1 MRNEKWEMS
10 GVRFGVNTG
19 QANTT
24 WGELLDL
31 WQELDRG
38 SNFDHLWLVDHYV
51 PGAGGAMGAD
61 GPHLEG
67 WTALAALGPAT
78 ERVRIGTLV
87 TGNTYRHPAVLAKM
101 ATTVDHISNG
111 RLEFGLGAAWHEYEH
126 EAYAIPFHTVR
137 ERLERLE
144 ESAHL
149 IKLLWTEARPTF
161 EGKYYQLHE
170 PPYNPPNVQQ
180 PHPPFLIGGGGEK
193 RTLRTVA
200 RYADACNV
208 SGTPEEVRHKFEVLA
223 QHCRDA
229 GRDPSEIRRTIQVML
244 FLNDDP
250 AFQQRVV
257 QGLMAFRGGTED
269 EARRSVLMGSVDDVK
284 ASVQSFIDA
293 GVQEIHLQQ
302 FPRTHRESLLRFS
315 KEVIPAFK

>member
-1 MRNEKWEMS
+1 MS
-10 GVRFGVNTG
+10 VKFGVNTG

-24 WGELLDL
+24 WPELVEL
-31 WQELDRG
+31 WRELDRE
-38 SNFDHLWLVDHYV
+38 SNYDYLWLVDHFV
-51 PGAGGAMGAD
+51 PGAGAAMGAD

-67 WTALAALGPAT
+67 WTCLSALAMAT

-87 TGNTYRHPAVLAKM
+87 TGNTYRHPSVLAKM
-101 ATTVDHISNG
+101 ATTVDHISGG

-126 EAYAIPFHTVR
+126 EVYGIPFHTVR

-144 ESAHL
+144 ESAHV
-149 IKLLWTEARPTF
+149 IKLLWTEARPKF
-161 EGKYYQLHE
+161 EGTYYQLHE

-208 SGTPEEVRHKFEVLA
+208 SGTPEEVRYKFDVLEG
-223 QHCRDA
+223 HCREA
-229 GRDPSEIRRTIQVML
+229 GRDPSSIRRTMQVLL
-244 FLNDDP
+244 FLNEDP
-250 AFQQRVV
+250 AFQERVV
-257 QGLMAFRGGTED
+257 QGVKAFRGGTED
-269 EARRSVLMGSVDDVK
+269 EARRAVLMGSVEDVS
-284 ASVQSFIDA
+284 ASVQSFVDA
-293 GVQEIHLQQ
+293 GVQEIFLQQ

-315 KEVIPAFK
+315 KEVIPAFR

>member
-1 MRNEKWEMS
+1 MRNEEALSIK
-10 GVRFGVNTG
+10 FGVNTG

-24 WGELLDL
+24 WEDLRDL
-31 WQELDRG
+31 WQELDRD
-38 SNFDHLWLVDHYV
+38 SNFDYLWLVDHFV

-67 WTALAALGPAT
+67 WTCLAALAMAT
-78 ERVRIGTLV
+78 ERVRIGALV
-87 TGNTYRHPAVLAKM
+87 TGNTYRHPSVLAKM
-101 ATTVDHISNG
+101 ATTVDHISGG
-111 RLEFGLGAAWHEYEH
+111 RLEFALGAAWHEFEH
-126 EAYAIPFHTVR
+126 EVYGIPFHTVR

-144 ESAHL
+144 ESAQL
-149 IKLLWTEARPTF
+149 IKLLWTERSPKF
-161 EGKYYQLHE
+161 EGKYYQVHE

-180 PHPPFLIGGGGEK
+180 PHPPFLIGGGGER

-208 SGTPEEVRHKFEVLA
+208 SGTPEEVRHKFEVLD

-229 GRDPSEIRRTIQVML
+229 GRNPSSIRRTMQIML
-244 FLNDDP
+244 FLNEDP

-257 QGLMAFRGGTED
+257 QGMMAFRQCNED

-284 ASVQSFIDA
+284 AGVQSFVDV
-293 GVQEIHLQQ
+293 GVEEFYLAQ

-315 KEVIPAFK
+315 NEVIPAFR

>member
-1 MRNEKWEMS
+1 MS
-10 GVRFGVNTG
+10 VKFGVNTG

-24 WGELLDL
+24 WGDLRDL

-38 SNFDHLWLVDHYV
+38 SNFDYLWLVDHFV
-51 PGAGGAMGAD
+51 PGAGGAMGSE

-67 WTALAALGPAT
+67 WTCLAALAMAT
-78 ERVRIGTLV
+78 QRVRIGALV
-87 TGNTYRHPAVLAKM
+87 TGNTYRHPSVLAKM
-101 ATTVDHISNG
+101 ATTVDHISGG
-111 RLEFGLGAAWHEYEH
+111 RLEFALGAAWHEYEH
-126 EAYAIPFHTVR
+126 EVFGIPFHTVR

-144 ESAHL
+144 ESARV
-149 IKLLWTEARPTF
+149 IKLLWTENQPKF
-161 EGKYYQLHE
+161 EGKYYQLAN
-170 PPYNPPNVQQ
+170 PPFNPPNVQQ

-208 SGTPEEVRHKFEVLA
+208 SGTPEEVRHKFDVLE

-229 GRDPSEIRRTIQVML
+229 GRDPSQIRRTMQIML
-244 FLNDDP
+244 FLNEDP

-257 QGLMAFRGGTED
+257 QGMMAFRQCNED
-269 EARRSVLMGSVDDVK
+269 EARRSVLMGSVEDAK
-284 ASVQSFIDA
+284 AGVQSFVDV
-293 GVQEIHLQQ
+293 GVEEFYLAQ

-315 KEVIPAFK
+315 KEVIPAFR

>member
-1 MRNEKWEMS
+1 MT
-10 GVRFGVNTG
+10 VRFGVAMTQG
-19 QANTT
+19 NTT
-24 WGELLDL
+24 WTDLLDL
-31 WQELDRG
+31 WQALDRD
-38 SNFDHLWLVDHYV
+38 SNYDRLWLVDHFV
-51 PGAGGAMGAD
+51 PGQGTAMGAD
-61 GPHLEG
+61 GPQMEG
-67 WTALAALGPAT
+67 WTALAALAQAT
-78 ERVRIGTLV
+78 ERVRLGILV

-111 RLEFGLGAAWHEYEH
+111 RLDFGLGAAWHEYEH
-126 EAYAIPFHTVR
+126 EVYGIPFHTVG
-137 ERLERLE
+137 ERLGRLDE
-144 ESAHL
+144 AAHL
-149 IKLLWTEARPTF
+149 IKLLWTEQRPKF

-208 SGTPEEVRHKFEVLA
+208 SGTPEQVQHKFEVLA

-229 GRDPSEIRRTIQVML
+229 GRDPAEVRRTLQVML

-257 QGLMAFRGGTED
+257 QGVMAFRGGTED
-269 EARRSVLMGSVDDVK
+269 EARRSVLMGSVDDVR
-284 ASVQSFIDA
+284 AGVQAFIDA
-293 GVQEIHLQQ
+293 GVQEFYLAQ

>member
-1 MRNEKWEMS
+1 MT
-10 GVRFGVNTG
+10 VHFGVNTG

-24 WGELLDL
+24 WPELVDL
-31 WQELDRG
+31 WQELDRD
-38 SNFDHLWLVDHYV
+38 SNFDHLWLVDHFV
-51 PGAGGAMGAD
+51 PGAGGAVGSE
-61 GPHLEG
+61 GPHFEG
-67 WTALAALGPAT
+67 WTALSALAMAT

-87 TGNTYRHPAVLAKM
+87 TGNTYRHPSVLAKM
-101 ATTVDHISNG
+101 ATTVDHISGG

-126 EAYAIPFHTVR
+126 EAFGIPFHTVR
-137 ERLERLE
+137 ERLDRLE
-144 ESAHL
+144 EAAHL
-149 IKLLWTEARPTF
+149 IKLLWTEERPQF
-161 EGKYYQLHE
+161 EGKYYQVNE

-200 RYADACNV
+200 RYADVCNV
-208 SGTPEEVRHKFEVLA
+208 QGTPEQVQHKFEVLA

-229 GRDPSEIRRTIQVML
+229 GRDPSEVKRTIQVML

-257 QGLMAFRGGTED
+257 QGVMAFRGGTED

-284 ASVQSFIDA
+284 AGVQAFVDA
-293 GVQEIHLQQ
+293 GVEGIYLQQ

-315 KEVIPAFK
+315 KEVIPAFR

>member
-1 MRNEKWEMS
+1 MRNEKKEMS
-10 GVRFGVNTG
+10 EVKFGVAMTQG
-19 QANTT
+19 NTT
-24 WGELLDL
+24 WPELLDL
-31 WQELDRG
+31 WQELDRE
-38 SNFDHLWLVDHYV
+38 SNFDYLWLVDHFV
-51 PGAGGAMGAD
+51 PGQGTAMGAD

-67 WTALAALGPAT
+67 WTALAALAQTTTRARLG
-78 ERVRIGTLV
+78 ILV

-111 RLEFGLGAAWHEYEH
+111 RLDFGLGAAWHQYEH
-126 EAYAIPFHTVR
+126 EVYGIPFHTVR

-149 IKLLWTEARPTF
+149 IKLLWTETRPKF

-180 PHPPFLIGGGGEK
+180 PHPPIVIGGGGEK

-208 SGTPEEVRHKFEVLA
+208 SGTPEDVRHKFEVLE
-223 QHCRDA
+223 QHCHDA
-229 GRDPSEIRRTIQVML
+229 GRDPASIRRTIQVLL
-244 FLNDDP
+244 FLNEDP

-257 QGLMAFRGGTED
+257 QGVMAFRGSSEE
-269 EARRSVLMGSVDDVK
+269 EARRSVLLGGIDQVK
-284 ASVQSFIDA
+284 AGVQSFVDA
-293 GVQEIHLQQ
+293 GVREIYVAQ
-302 FPRTHRESLLRFS
+302 FPRTHRESLLRLS
-315 KEVIPAFK
+315 NEVVAAFR

>member
-1 MRNEKWEMS
+1 MS
-10 GVRFGVNTG
+10 VKFGVNTG

-24 WGELLDL
+24 WDDLREL
-31 WQELDRG
+31 WQELDRE
-38 SNFDHLWLVDHYV
+38 SNFDYLWLVDHFV
-51 PGAGGAMGAD
+51 PGTGGAMGAD

-67 WTALAALGPAT
+67 WTCLAALAMAT

-87 TGNTYRHPAVLAKM
+87 TGNTYRHPSVLAKM
-101 ATTVDHISNG
+101 ATTVDHISGG
-111 RLEFGLGAAWHEYEH
+111 RLEFALGAAWHEYEH
-126 EAYAIPFHTVR
+126 EVFGIPFHTVH

-144 ESAHL
+144 ESARV
-149 IKLLWTEARPTF
+149 IKLLWTEDQPKF
-161 EGKYYQLHE
+161 EGKYYQLDN
-170 PPYNPPNVQQ
+170 PPYNPPGVQQ

-208 SGTPEEVRHKFEVLA
+208 SGTPEEVRHKFDVLE

-229 GRDPSEIRRTIQVML
+229 GRDPSQVRRTIQIML
-244 FLNDDP
+244 FLNEDP

-257 QGLMAFRGGTED
+257 QGMMAFRQCNEH
-269 EARRSVLMGSVDDVK
+269 EARRSVLMGSVEDVK
-284 ASVQSFIDA
+284 AGVQSFADV
-293 GVQEIHLQQ
+293 GVEEFYIAQ

-315 KEVIPAFK
+315 REVIPAFR

>member
-1 MRNEKWEMS
+1 MTNVK
-10 GVRFGVNTG
+10 FGVNTG

-24 WGELLDL
+24 WPELREL
-31 WQELDRG
+31 WQELDG
-38 SNFDHLWLVDHYV
+38 ESNYDYLWLVDHFV

-67 WTALAALGPAT
+67 WTSLAALAMAT

-101 ATTVDHISNG
+101 ATTVDHISGG
-111 RLEFGLGAAWHEYEH
+111 RLEFGLGAAWHQYEH
-126 EAYAIPFHTVR
+126 EVFGIPFHTVR
-137 ERLERLE
+137 ERLDRLE

-149 IKLLWTEARPTF
+149 IKLLWTEPRPKF

-170 PPYNPPNVQQ
+170 PPYNPPNVKQ

-200 RYADACNV
+200 RYADASNV
-208 SGTPEEVRHKFEVLA
+208 NGTPEEVRHKFDVLE

-229 GRDPSEIRRTIQVML
+229 GRDPGEVRRTMQVML
-244 FLNDDP
+244 FLNEDP

-257 QGLMAFRGGTED
+257 QGVMAFRQCNED

-284 ASVQSFIDA
+284 AGVQSFVDV
-293 GVQEIHLQQ
+293 GVEEFYLAQ

-315 KEVIPAFK
+315 KEVIPAFR